1 MPMDASQPEHGRSRN
16 DPLQG
21 CKLRILR
28 RGLLGAS
35 LFLPFAL
42 PLQAQDLA
50 GRIVIYGRVEDA
62 DSRDPVEGARVLS
75 PDSSSVVYTDSLGS
89 FAVLLPA
96 GGPFVVE
103 VARLGYLSQRFALD
117 EDAPSRL
124 SVLLLEP
131 APIAIEGITVEV
143 QSELS
148 ELVQNLERRRNAYA
162 HAMSAF
168 DRADLDRLASVGS
181 IADFVHR
188 RVPRLRPCSSDP
200 FHMCGPG
207 RPNFRGP
214 HPRVPVTICL
224 NGRVAFFEELEALP
238 SDLVVLVEIYGGGMR
253 PKRVSVYTRRWM
265 ISSARKGRT
274 NVTPYI
280 MGC

>member
-1 MPMDASQPEHGRSRN
+1 MTRCKWSVLRTI
-16 DPLQG
+16 PLG
-21 CKLRILR
+21 V
-28 RGLLGAS
+28 S
-35 LFLPFAL
+35 LFLPFASPL
-42 PLQAQDLA
+42 PAQDLD
-50 GRIVIYGRVEDA
+50 GRIVLYGRVEDA

-75 PDSSSVVYTDSLGS
+75 ADSSSVAYTDSLGA
-89 FAVLLPA
+89 FRIPLPA
-96 GGPFVVE
+96 DGPFVVE

-117 EDAPSRL
+117 EHAPSRL

-131 APIAIEGITVEV
+131 APIAIEGVTVAV

-148 ELVQNLERRRNAYA
+148 ELVQNLERRRNAYP
-162 HAMSAF
+162 HAMSSF
-168 DRADLDRLASVGS
+168 DRVDLDRLAPFGS

-188 RVPRLRPCSSDP
+188 SVPRLSRCSSDP

-207 RPNFRGP
+207 RPNFRDP
-214 HPRVPVTICL
+214 NPRVPVTICL

-238 SDLVVLVEIYGGGMR
+238 SDLVVLVEIYGGSLR

-265 ISSARKGRT
+265 ISTARNGRT

-280 MGC
+280 VGC